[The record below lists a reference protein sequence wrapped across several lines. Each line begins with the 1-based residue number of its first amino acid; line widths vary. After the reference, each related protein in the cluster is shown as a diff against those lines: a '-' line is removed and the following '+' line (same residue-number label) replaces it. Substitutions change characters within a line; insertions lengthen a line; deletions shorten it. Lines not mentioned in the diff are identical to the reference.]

1 VPGGYLNDTM
11 TVFDTVYNPL
21 ETKLLKMA
29 KDAGAKTVNGAEM
42 FIRQAMAQYR
52 IYIGDEPDEEL
63 MRKVVSDKLTTS
75 AL

>member
-1 VPGGYLNDTM
+1 M

-29 KDAGAKTVNGAEM
+29 TEVGANTVNGAEM

-52 IYIGDEPDEEL
+52 IYVGEESDEEL
-63 MRKVVSDKLTTS
+63 MQKVVYESL
-75 AL
+75 